1 MNHIARRTF
10 IERSLGVT
18 AGTTLGFGALA
29 ARAAEKKSGGDHP
42 SADGKT
48 RNTHK
53 WEDLRPE
60 EFFREQE
67 RVPVVY
73 WACGPMEDH
82 GLQNALGVDPEKA
95 YEICLR
101 AAKETGG
108 IVFPLVPFAPA
119 GAPPLSREEIK
130 SGKHQLF
137 PPSLF
142 VSVELCRGIYMELF
156 ESMAALGFRVC
167 VAFGG
172 HGPAATLLQ
181 KIAGE
186 LDGHLGKM
194 AIITCGSLTYV
205 KDLVKREAH
214 GDPNPTAHGGKWET
228 SMNMALGPERVDLS
242 RVQHIDASP
251 IPSQSKGRAPAH
263 LKAIEAS
270 TAAFGEELMNTAARR
285 LAAEVRK
292 ALGKGNG

>member
-1 MNHIARRTF
+1 MSSIARRVF
-10 IERSLGVT
+10 IERSIGIT
-18 AGTTLGFGALA
+18 AGTALGLGALTA
-29 ARAAEKKSGGDHP
+29 LAAEKKSGEEKP
-42 SADGKT
+42 SMDGKM
-48 RNTHK
+48 RNMHK
-53 WEDLRPE
+53 WQDLRPE
-60 EFFREQE
+60 EFLREQE
-67 RVPVVY
+67 RAPVVY

-82 GLQNALGVDPEKA
+82 GLQNALGMDPCKA

-172 HGPAATLLQ
+172 HGPAASLLR
-181 KIAGE
+181 KITEE
-186 LDGHLGKM
+186 LGGRLEKM
-194 AIITCGSLTYV
+194 AIITCGSATYV
-205 KDLVKREAH
+205 KDLMKREAH
-214 GDPNPTAHGGKWET
+214 GDPTPGAHGGKWET

-251 IPSQSKGRAPAH
+251 IPSQLKGRVPAH
-263 LKAIEAS
+263 LKAIEES
-270 TAAFGEELMNTAARR
+270 SVAFGEELMNTAARR
-285 LAAEVRK
+285 LADEVRK
-292 ALGKGNG
+292 SLGWVKR